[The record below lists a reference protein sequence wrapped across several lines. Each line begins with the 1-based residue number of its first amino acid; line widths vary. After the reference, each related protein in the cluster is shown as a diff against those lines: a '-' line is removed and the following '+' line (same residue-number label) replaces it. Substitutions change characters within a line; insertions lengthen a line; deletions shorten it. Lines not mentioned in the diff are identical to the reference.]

1 MSEHEQVMNIPV
13 VDDNPDNLR
22 LLAEILSEPHY
33 NETLDEVKAFTLGGV
48 DYITKPFKAEE
59 VLSRV
64 KTHLS
69 LSLLRRQLEKKN
81 SKLQKALDE
90 IKILQGIIPIC
101 ASCKNVRDDKG
112 YWDRVEIYISKHSEA
127 EFSHSICPNCTKAL
141 YPGFSCSKNG
151 D

>member
-1 MSEHEQVMNIPV
+1 
-13 VDDNPDNLR
+13 
-22 LLAEILSEPHY
+22 
-33 NETLDEVKAFTLGGV
+33 
-48 DYITKPFKAEE
+48 

-81 SKLQKALDE
+81 SELQKALDE

-101 ASCKNVRDDKG
+101 ANCKNVRDDKG
-112 YWDRVEIYISKHSEA
+112 YWEKVEIYISKHSEA
-127 EFSHSICPNCTKAL
+127 EFSHSICPNCAKTI